1 MVKVILMKDVK
12 KNEKEIINAVI
23 EGKIFIYPTDTI
35 YGLGCNALDENA
47 VKKIREIKQRDDKP
61 FSVIAPSVEWINK
74 NFTFK
79 HKNQIK
85 KLPGP
90 FSFIVKM
97 KKDIVAKNVSKD
109 TLAVRIPEH
118 KFTKVIQKAKVP
130 FITTSV
136 NISGKKHAKSIKEI
150 PNEILDNVDYIIDDG
165 VLENNPSVIIDLTE
179 KIPKIVKRNI

>member
-47 VKKIREIKQRDDKP
+47 VNRLREVKQRDDKP

-97 KKDIVAKNVSKD
+97 KKEVVAKNVSKD
-109 TLAVRIPEH
+109 TLTIRIPEH
-118 KFTKVIQKAKVP
+118 KFTKVIQKAKAP

-136 NISGKKHAKSIKEI
+136 NISRKKHAKSIKEI